1 MYIDIPKDV
10 KNIIDIFRENGYE
23 AYAVGGCVRD
33 ALLKRIPKDWDITTS
48 AKPEDIKRLFSKTI
62 DTGIAHGTVT
72 VRMSGESY
80 EVTTYRI
87 DGKYED
93 NRHPDSVTFTASLK
107 EDLKR
112 RDFTIN
118 AMAYAPDEEIIDI
131 YGGVKDLNDGIIRC
145 VGNPKERFDEDAL
158 RTLRAVRFAGQL
170 GFNIEPETLEAVK
183 EAAVRINNVS
193 SERIRVEI
201 SKLIAS
207 EFPDRLLL
215 AYETGLTAQFLPEWD
230 DMMKTP
236 QNNPNHIYN
245 VGIHSIKVVEGVNR
259 IYSGND
265 EREKRILTWSALLHD
280 IANMILRF
288 PRFAGIVVQIDHVL
302 YRLVAVCILSHIH
315 YLHFAHFVN
324 DTAALDAEVAGHD
337 ENGVHHVV
345 ELFASAHQVD
355 QSLRIVEHAETPM
368 PAVSFAEVA
377 APIRCFEA
385 GVECAFVVAAYHQFV
400 FRVVHVPVVHG
411 ALSVYGDLLF
421 GFTQFFT
428 QRIDRPVVV
437 GIFQCTCYV
446 LSYTDV
452 VGNIS
457 QTVVVFE
464 SQTTR
469 SRSAQIVVRTVF
481 QGVPKN
487 FDVVSAQSFDVC
499 VRYDGCRVVAYHA
512 VAVSGA
518 RPFGQESTLLVSV
531 YQTFLHL
538 FVDRRVH

>member
-48 AKPEDIKRLFSKTI
+48 AKPEDIKSLFSKTI

-72 VRMSGESY
+72 VRMSSESY

-118 AMAYAPDEEIIDI
+118 AMAYAPDEGIIDI

-280 IANMILRF
+280 IAKPMCRTVDEKGMDHFYGHPDKGSAVARDILKRLKFDNYTINMVSRIIYYHDYRF
-288 PRFAGIVVQIDHVL
+288 DGSRKQTRRFISKAGIDIMPYL
-302 YRLVAVCILSHIH
+302 FILMEADVMAQSDFHREDKLNKLCETKQCVKEIVEANESFT
-315 YLHFAHFVN
+315 LKDMN
-324 DTAALDAEVAGHD
+324 I
-337 ENGVHHVV
+337 NGRDLINIGISEGKMIGNILN
-345 ELFASAHQVD
+345 ELFEDILENPAHNNREY
-355 QSLRIVEHAETPM
+355 LREKAEK
-368 PAVSFAEVA
+368 
-377 APIRCFEA
+377 
-385 GVECAFVVAAYHQFV
+385 
-400 FRVVHVPVVHG
+400 
-411 ALSVYGDLLF
+411 
-421 GFTQFFT
+421 
-428 QRIDRPVVV
+428 
-437 GIFQCTCYV
+437 IF
-446 LSYTDV
+446 S
-452 VGNIS
+452 
-457 QTVVVFE
+457 
-464 SQTTR
+464 
-469 SRSAQIVVRTVF
+469 
-481 QGVPKN
+481 KN
-487 FDVVSAQSFDVC
+487 M
-499 VRYDGCRVVAYHA
+499 
-512 VAVSGA
+512 
-518 RPFGQESTLLVSV
+518 
-531 YQTFLHL
+531 
-538 FVDRRVH
+538 

>member
-118 AMAYAPDEEIIDI
+118 AMAYAPDEGIIDI

-183 EAAVRINNVS
+183 KAAVRINNVS

-207 EFPDRLLL
+207 EFPDRLFL
-215 AYETGLTAQFLPEWD
+215 AYETGLTAQFFPEWD

-280 IANMILRF
+280 IAKPMCRTVDEKGMDHFYGHPDKGSAVARDILKRLKFDNYTINMVSRIIYYHDYRF
-288 PRFAGIVVQIDHVL
+288 DGSRKQTRRFISKAGIDIMPYL
-302 YRLVAVCILSHIH
+302 FILMEADVMAQSDFHREDKLNKLCETKQCVKEIVEANESFT
-315 YLHFAHFVN
+315 LKDMN
-324 DTAALDAEVAGHD
+324 I
-337 ENGVHHVV
+337 NGRDLINMGISEGKMIGNILN
-345 ELFASAHQVD
+345 ELFEDILENPAHNNREY
-355 QSLRIVEHAETPM
+355 LREKAEK
-368 PAVSFAEVA
+368 
-377 APIRCFEA
+377 
-385 GVECAFVVAAYHQFV
+385 
-400 FRVVHVPVVHG
+400 
-411 ALSVYGDLLF
+411 
-421 GFTQFFT
+421 
-428 QRIDRPVVV
+428 
-437 GIFQCTCYV
+437 IF
-446 LSYTDV
+446 S
-452 VGNIS
+452 
-457 QTVVVFE
+457 
-464 SQTTR
+464 
-469 SRSAQIVVRTVF
+469 
-481 QGVPKN
+481 KN
-487 FDVVSAQSFDVC
+487 M
-499 VRYDGCRVVAYHA
+499 
-512 VAVSGA
+512 
-518 RPFGQESTLLVSV
+518 
-531 YQTFLHL
+531 
-538 FVDRRVH
+538 

>member
-118 AMAYAPDEEIIDI
+118 AMAYAPDEGIIDI

-170 GFNIEPETLEAVK
+170 GFNIEPETLDAVK

-259 IYSGND
+259 IYSEND

-280 IANMILRF
+280 IAKPMCRTVDEKGMDHFYGHPDKGSAVARDILKRLKFDNYTINMVSRIIYYHDYRF
-288 PRFAGIVVQIDHVL
+288 DGSRKQTRRFISKAGIDIMPYLFILMEADVMAQSDFHREDKLNKLCETKQRVQEIVEANESFTLKDMNINGRDL
-302 YRLVAVCILSHIH
+302 INMGISEGKMIGNIL
-315 YLHFAHFVN
+315 N
-324 DTAALDAEVAGHD
+324 
-337 ENGVHHVV
+337 
-345 ELFASAHQVD
+345 ELFEDILENPAHNNREY
-355 QSLRIVEHAETPM
+355 LREKAEK
-368 PAVSFAEVA
+368 
-377 APIRCFEA
+377 
-385 GVECAFVVAAYHQFV
+385 
-400 FRVVHVPVVHG
+400 
-411 ALSVYGDLLF
+411 
-421 GFTQFFT
+421 
-428 QRIDRPVVV
+428 
-437 GIFQCTCYV
+437 IF
-446 LSYTDV
+446 S
-452 VGNIS
+452 
-457 QTVVVFE
+457 
-464 SQTTR
+464 
-469 SRSAQIVVRTVF
+469 
-481 QGVPKN
+481 KN
-487 FDVVSAQSFDVC
+487 M
-499 VRYDGCRVVAYHA
+499 
-512 VAVSGA
+512 
-518 RPFGQESTLLVSV
+518 
-531 YQTFLHL
+531 
-538 FVDRRVH
+538 

>member
-118 AMAYAPDEEIIDI
+118 AMAYAPDEGIIDI

-280 IANMILRF
+280 IAKPMCRTVDEKGMDHFYGHPDKGSAVARDILKRLKFDNYTINMVSRIIYYHDYRF
-288 PRFAGIVVQIDHVL
+288 DGSRKQTRRFISKAGIDIMPYL
-302 YRLVAVCILSHIH
+302 FILMEADVMAQSDFHREDKLNKLCETKQCVKEIVEANESFT
-315 YLHFAHFVN
+315 LKDMN
-324 DTAALDAEVAGHD
+324 I
-337 ENGVHHVV
+337 NGRDLINMGISEGKTIGNILN
-345 ELFASAHQVD
+345 ELFEDILENPAHNNREY
-355 QSLRIVEHAETPM
+355 LREKAEK
-368 PAVSFAEVA
+368 
-377 APIRCFEA
+377 
-385 GVECAFVVAAYHQFV
+385 
-400 FRVVHVPVVHG
+400 
-411 ALSVYGDLLF
+411 
-421 GFTQFFT
+421 
-428 QRIDRPVVV
+428 
-437 GIFQCTCYV
+437 IF
-446 LSYTDV
+446 S
-452 VGNIS
+452 
-457 QTVVVFE
+457 
-464 SQTTR
+464 
-469 SRSAQIVVRTVF
+469 
-481 QGVPKN
+481 KN
-487 FDVVSAQSFDVC
+487 M
-499 VRYDGCRVVAYHA
+499 
-512 VAVSGA
+512 
-518 RPFGQESTLLVSV
+518 
-531 YQTFLHL
+531 
-538 FVDRRVH
+538 